1 MFKAAYKDEFY
12 LALRNA
18 LHAEVDS
25 WHGNGYPRRLDLVS
39 LWSRV
44 FALEQTSRNSEAT
57 SFRQYEAYPQDIGT
71 QLVHL
76 QAVQPAR

>member
-1 MFKAAYKDEFY
+1 MFTAAYKDEFY

-25 WHGNGYPRRLDLVS
+25 WHNHRSSGGDMDWVS
-39 LWSRV
+39 LWDKV
-44 FALEQTSRNSEAT
+44 FALEETSKNSEAT
-57 SFRQYEAYPQDIGT
+57 SFTQYEPSGRD

-76 QAVQPAR
+76 EAIQPAR